1 MPEGGG
7 SAAGDGRADGD
18 GSEGRRSAPRAFW
31 SGAIAFGLVTVPVE
45 LYPARRP
52 SRGRLR
58 MLDEDGTPLSRRYVC
73 PEHEEEVPPEEIVRG
88 WETEDGWVL
97 VSDEELEA
105 LEPEKTRE
113 IDLREFVPLLQL
125 DPLHFD
131 RGYYLTPTAGS
142 NKAYRLLARVME
154 EGERA
159 GIATFVMRSREYLVA
174 IVAENGILRAET
186 LRFADEVR
194 SPEDVGLPEP
204 DEPETEL
211 VEGFREAIGARA
223 GEEVPAEE
231 LADEWAEELERL
243 VEEKRSAGEVTSPG
257 EEAGEARLETEVVD
271 LMEVLRERLRG
282 EEVEEVS

>member
-7 SAAGDGRADGD
+7 SAAGDGRADGG
-18 GSEGRRSAPRAFW
+18 GSDGRRSAPRAFW

-73 PEHEEEVPPEEIVRG
+73 PEHGEEVPPEEIVRG

-113 IDLREFVPLLQL
+113 IDLREFVPLPQL

-131 RGYYLTPTAGS
+131 RGYYLTPAAGS

-204 DEPETEL
+204 DEPGTEL

-223 GEEVPAEE
+223 DEEVPAEE

-243 VEEKRSAGEVTSPG
+243 VGEKRSAGEVTSPG
-257 EEAGEARLETEVVD
+257 EEAGEARLETEVVN

-282 EEVEEVS
+282 EEVEEAS